1 MQSQSFKQRV
11 IRSGLWI
18 FSGNALTQ
26 VIRFVSNLIMT
37 RLLAPEMF
45 GLMALAGVFI
55 FGLNLFSD
63 IGLKQIL
70 IQNKRSDDRFVNTIW
85 TIQVVRGWLIWLLS
99 AMVAM
104 VFYLLAHNQMLPANS
119 VYIDPSFPYIVAIIG
134 VNSIISGYESTKL
147 VLGHRNLSL
156 KINVQ
161 ISIVGQIAGFFA
173 MMVWAYFRPDVWALV
188 VGSIVATLSQTIC
201 SNLMIEGKSNHFCW
215 DKTII
220 DEIFHFGKWI
230 FVSSIMGFLVM
241 GSDKLILGGLVDAT
255 SLGYFA
261 IAGLLVGAV
270 VQLIGSMIHSVGFPA
285 LSETF
290 RDNPSALQSVFYK
303 LRLPF
308 DLILLFSCSFLF
320 VTADTIMTILY
331 DDRYQSAGWILQ
343 IMAIS
348 LFEVRYRLASECF
361 LAMGKPKIHSSLIF
375 VNLVCLYVTGFSMY
389 HWFGFRGAVWAIECS
404 ALSTIPLIL
413 FYLKRFGILDWKK
426 ELMVLPVLAVGYIAG
441 VVANYLFD
449 KLF

>member
-1 MQSQSFKQRV
+1 MQSQSFKHRV
-11 IRSGLWI
+11 IRSSMWI

-55 FGLNLFSD
+55 FGLNLLSD
-63 IGLKQIL
+63 IGLRQIL
-70 IQNKRSDDRFVNTIW
+70 IQNKRSDERFVNTVW
-85 TIQVVRGWLIWLLS
+85 TIQVVRGWMIWLLS
-99 AMVAM
+99 VVVAM
-104 VFYLLAHNQMLPANS
+104 VFYLLAYEQMLPANS
-119 VYIDPSFPYIVAIIG
+119 VYIDPAFPYIIAIIG
-134 VNSIISGYESTKL
+134 INSVISGYESTKL
-147 VLGHRNLSL
+147 VFGNRNLNL
-156 KINVQ
+156 KINVT
-161 ISIVGQIAGFFA
+161 ISLISQVIGFFA
-173 MMVWAYFRPDVWALV
+173 MMIWAYFRPDVWALV
-188 VGSIVATLSQTIC
+188 AGSIVATLSQTVA
-201 SNLMIEGKSNHFCW
+201 SYLMIEGKANRFCW
-215 DKTII
+215 DKSIM

-230 FVSSIMGFLVM
+230 FISSIMGFLVM
-241 GSDKLILGGLVDAT
+241 SSDKLMLGGLVDAA

-270 VQLIGSMIHSVGFPA
+270 VQLIGSLIHSVGFPA

-290 RDNPSALQSVFYK
+290 RDNPSALKSVFYK

-308 DLILLFSCSFLF
+308 DLILMFSCSFLF
-320 VTADTIMTILY
+320 VTADTIVTILY
-331 DDRYQSAGWILQ
+331 DDRYHSVGWILQ

-348 LFEVRYRLASECF
+348 LFEVRYRLAGECF
-361 LAMGKPKIHSSLIF
+361 LAMGKPKLQSSLIF
-375 VNLVCLYVTGFSMY
+375 VNLVCLYVMGISMY
-389 HWFGFRGAVWAIECS
+389 HLYGFKGAVWAIACS

-426 ELMVLPVLAVGYIAG
+426 ELMVLPVLVVGYVAG
-441 VVANYLFD
+441 MFANYLFD

>member
-1 MQSQSFKQRV
+1 MQSQSFKHRV
-11 IRSGLWI
+11 IRSSLWI
-18 FSGNALTQ
+18 FSGNAITQ

-55 FGLNLFSD
+55 FGLNLLSD
-63 IGLKQIL
+63 IGLRQIL
-70 IQNKRSDDRFVNTIW
+70 IQNKRSDERFVNTIW

-99 AMVAM
+99 IVVAA
-104 VFYLLAHNQMLPANS
+104 VFYLLAYEQMLPINS
-119 VYIDPSFPYIVAIIG
+119 VYIDPSFPYIIAIIG
-134 VNSIISGYESTKL
+134 INSVISGYESTKL
-147 VLGHRNLSL
+147 VFGNRNLNL
-156 KINVQ
+156 KINVT
-161 ISIVGQIAGFFA
+161 ISLISQVIGFLA
-173 MMVWAYFRPDVWALV
+173 MMIWAYFRPDVWALV
-188 VGSIVATLSQTIC
+188 AGSIVATLSQTLC
-201 SNLMIEGKSNHFCW
+201 SYLMIEGKGNHFCW
-215 DKTII
+215 DKTIL

-230 FVSSIMGFLVM
+230 FISSIMGFLVM
-241 GSDKLILGGLVDAT
+241 SSDKLMLGGLVDAT

-290 RDNPSALQSVFYK
+290 RDNPTMLKSVFYK

-308 DLILLFSCSFLF
+308 DLILLFSCGFLF
-320 VTADTIMTILY
+320 VTADTIVTILY
-331 DDRYQSAGWILQ
+331 DDRYQSVGWILQ

-348 LFEVRYRLASECF
+348 LFEVRYRLAGECF
-361 LAMGKPKIHSSLIF
+361 LAMGKPKLQSSLIF
-375 VNLVCLYVTGFSMY
+375 VNLVCLYVAGFSMY
-389 HWFGFRGAVWAIECS
+389 HWYGFHGAVWAIACS
-404 ALSTIPLIL
+404 ALATIPLIL

-426 ELMVLPVLAVGYIAG
+426 ELMVLPVLAVGYAAG
-441 VVANYLFD
+441 LVANYLFD